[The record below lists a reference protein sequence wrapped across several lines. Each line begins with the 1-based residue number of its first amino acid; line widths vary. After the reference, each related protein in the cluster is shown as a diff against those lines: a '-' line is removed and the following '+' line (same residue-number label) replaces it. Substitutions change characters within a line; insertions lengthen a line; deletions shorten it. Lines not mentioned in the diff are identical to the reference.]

1 MFLNNKSNVKLCFY
15 LKKLYK
21 VHKINLKHKEGN
33 NKNKNR
39 NERKKNSGLLFKFAN
54 CLLVLYWPV
63 VSEVLATGST
73 IAFYFL
79 ECSTDV

>member
-39 NERKKNSGLLFKFAN
+39 NERKKTVAY
-54 CLLVLYWPV
+54 CLNLPTVY
-63 VSEVLATGST
+63 
-73 IAFYFL
+73 
-79 ECSTDV
+79 